1 MIKQAKLSNKCQIT
15 VPKEVRKL
23 LGIDK
28 GDDVVFYIED
38 NEVKLTSI
46 KNINLKLK
54 NPKKKTTMK
63 KGEKNNG

>member
-23 LGIDK
+23 LEIDK

-38 NEVKLTSI
+38 NEVKLTSV
-46 KNINLKLK
+46 KNISLRLK
-54 NPKKKTTMK
+54 NTKKKTTIK

>member
-23 LGIDK
+23 LEIDK

>member
-23 LGIDK
+23 LEIDK

-63 KGEKNNG
+63 KGENNNG

>member
-23 LGIDK
+23 LEIDK
-28 GDDVVFYIED
+28 GDVVVFYIED

-54 NPKKKTTMK
+54 NPKKKITVK
-63 KGEKNNG
+63 KGEGNNG